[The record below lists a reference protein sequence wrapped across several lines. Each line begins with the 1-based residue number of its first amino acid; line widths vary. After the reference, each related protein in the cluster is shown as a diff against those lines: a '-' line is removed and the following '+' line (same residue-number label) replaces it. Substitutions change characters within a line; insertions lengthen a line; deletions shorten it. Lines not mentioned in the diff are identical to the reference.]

1 MKLKNRKLDAISSK
15 LLCVL
20 AVLVALTLVIVIIFA
35 SKGPR
40 GEVLKTPERIENIEI
55 SASSV
60 TLQKTADYGQNY
72 IDSIIFLGDRTVKG
86 LLDFELLSGGSTS
99 YQVWTGEGGD
109 ISLDSNIQNISVVFP
124 DSGEVIKLSDA
135 LSRRTPKY
143 LVITLGISNGVPY
156 CDKDK
161 FCAYYQSF
169 IDKVRESAPNT
180 AIIIQS
186 ILPVSKKTEKQNPA
200 ISNERIDR
208 ANEWLVEI
216 CQNNNLKFLY
226 TADALKDDNGRLAAD
241 YISDDGL
248 SMNDDGYRQVLRY
261 IRMHGYN

>member
-1 MKLKNRKLDAISSK
+1 MKLKNRKLDAISSR

-20 AVLVALTLVIVIIFA
+20 LVLVALTLITVIIFA
-35 SKGPR
+35 FKGPR

-55 SASSV
+55 SSSSV

-72 IDSIIFLGDRTVKG
+72 IDSITFLGDRTVKG
-86 LLDFELLSGGSTS
+86 LLDFELLSGGAAS

-109 ISLDSNIQNISVVFP
+109 IALDSNIQNISVLFP

-156 CDKDK
+156 CDKNK

-169 IDKVRESAPNT
+169 IDKVRESAPS
-180 AIIIQS
+180 ASIMIQS
-186 ILPVSKKTEKQNPA
+186 ILPVSKKAEKQNPA

-241 YISDDGL
+241 FVTDDGL
-248 SMNDDGYRQVLRY
+248 SMNDDGYRQMLRY

>member
-1 MKLKNRKLDAISSK
+1 MKLKNRKLDAISSR
-15 LLCVL
+15 LLYVL
-20 AVLVALTLVIVIIFA
+20 LVMVALSCVTVIIFA
-35 SKGPR
+35 SRGPR
-40 GEVLKTPERIENIEI
+40 GEVLKTPEKIEEIEI
-55 SASSV
+55 SSSPAI
-60 TLQKTADYGQNY
+60 LGKTADYGQNY
-72 IDSIIFLGDRTVKG
+72 IDSITFLGDFTVRG
-86 LLDFELLSGGSTS
+86 LLDYELLSGGAAS

-156 CDKDK
+156 CDKEK
-161 FCAYYQSF
+161 FCAYYQSI
-169 IDKVRESAPNT
+169 IDVIFESAPGT
-180 AIIIQS
+180 VVMIQS
-186 ILPVSKKTEKQNPA
+186 ILPVSKKTARKNPA

-226 TADALKDDNGRLAAD
+226 TADALKDDRGNLAAD
-241 YISDDGL
+241 YVTDDGL